1 MDLVIIFILLVLVAM
16 FFRKFKS
23 FIYALAIIEVFFKI
37 LTFIKN
43 NIGIIELSNLIDKY
57 IPESIINVLGRYS
70 SGLFYTILVWGFVA
84 CMICFLVYL
93 VKYLFGRK

>member
-1 MDLVIIFILLVLVAM
+1 MDLIIIFVLLVLVAM

-70 SGLFYTILVWGFVA
+70 SGLFYTILVWGFVV

>member
-16 FFRKFKS
+16 FFRQFKS
-23 FIYALAIIEVFFKI
+23 FIYGLAIIEIFFKI
-37 LTFIKN
+37 LTFIKY
-43 NIGIIELSNLIDKY
+43 NIGIKEVSSLIGKY
-57 IPESIINVLGRYS
+57 IPESIIDILARYS
-70 SGLFYTILVWGFVA
+70 NGLFYTILVWAFIG